1 MVSDSVPLP
10 DGLSQ
15 TLDSMID
22 QWIKKL
28 SDALAPDST
37 DASGRGS
44 ADAASINAIERVSAT
59 LLIEIARADHEIDAV
74 ELAAI
79 RQALQQSSAT
89 LSEQDVDEITE
100 LALKDADLSV
110 SLHDQVRVINE
121 TCSRSQKIQ
130 LVEYMW
136 QVAMADGNLDKY
148 EEYSI
153 RKLCDL
159 LHVRHR
165 EYMQA
170 KLRVLDK
177 D

>member
-59 LLIEIARADHEIDAV
+59 LLIEIARADHEIEAA

-136 QVAMADGNLDKY
+136 QVALADGNLDKY

>member
-10 DGLSQ
+10 DDLSQ

-28 SDALAPDST
+28 SDALATDST
-37 DASGRGS
+37 DGTRRGASGT
-44 ADAASINAIERVSAT
+44 ASTHAIERVSAT

-74 ELAAI
+74 EQVAI
-79 RQALQQSSAT
+79 RQALQQSSNT
-89 LSEQDVDEITE
+89 LSKQDIDEITE

-110 SLHDQVRVINE
+110 SLHEQVRVINE

-170 KLRVLDK
+170 KHRVIDRN
-177 D
+177 